1 MNNSEAYS
9 DKLIQYMDGEL
20 TENELAAFE
29 KLLSENI
36 QMQEELKNLELARM
50 AIRSYGLKSQVAS
63 VRQQMLQELKED
75 RKPAENKIYPFM
87 RSTLK
92 YAASILL
99 VLCSISIYMYSTTTS
114 TKVYQEGY
122 QPYKISI
129 ARGENTS
136 STLEAAFNAGNFNE
150 VINVFKKTP
159 NPGSKETFLAAQ
171 SYLSL
176 HQLDNA
182 IQSFNQV
189 LQTSGSDNNFK
200 DYASYYLA
208 LAYIEDNKPAKALPI
223 FEKIHADAD
232 HLYHDKVSYWTLLK
246 LKILTLKT
254 AE

>member
-36 QMQEELKNLELARM
+36 QMQEELKNLELART

-63 VRQQMLQELKED
+63 VRRQMLQELKED
-75 RKPAENKIYPFM
+75 KKPAESRIYPFM

-99 VLCSISIYMYSTTTS
+99 VLGSISIYMYSTTTS
-114 TKVYQEGY
+114 TKIYQEGY

-159 NPGSKETFLAAQ
+159 NPG
-171 SYLSL
+171 
-176 HQLDNA
+176 
-182 IQSFNQV
+182 
-189 LQTSGSDNNFK
+189 
-200 DYASYYLA
+200 
-208 LAYIEDNKPAKALPI
+208 
-223 FEKIHADAD
+223 
-232 HLYHDKVSYWTLLK
+232 
-246 LKILTLKT
+246 
-254 AE
+254 